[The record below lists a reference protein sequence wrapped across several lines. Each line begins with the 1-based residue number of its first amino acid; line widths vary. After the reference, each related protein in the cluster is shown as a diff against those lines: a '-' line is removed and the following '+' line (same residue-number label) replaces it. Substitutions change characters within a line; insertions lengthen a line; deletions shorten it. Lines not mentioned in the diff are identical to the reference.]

1 MPAAH
6 EHNMGIVIGSPL
18 QMGALSPAH
27 EEAVRRGLSWLS
39 PPRQQQFCALYDFA
53 REIGMAL
60 PELSLRFVLSDPR
73 VSCALMGAR
82 SPAEVEENAAA
93 VTQGPLSNEVLAR
106 LDEIAALVPFRPCEE
121 PFVLPL
127 GRAYSGPG
135 QAR

>member
-1 MPAAH
+1 
-6 EHNMGIVIGSPL
+6 MGIVIGSPL
-18 QMGALSPAH
+18 QMGAYSPAN
-27 EEAVRRGLSWLS
+27 EDEVRQGPIWLS

-53 REIGMAL
+53 REIDIAL
-60 PELSLRFVLSDPR
+60 PELALRFVLSDPR

-93 VTQGPLSNEVLAR
+93 VARGPLSSEVLAR
-106 LDEIAALVPFRPCEE
+106 LDEIAAMVPFRPCEE

-127 GRAYSGPG
+127 GRNYPGLG